1 MAVTI
6 QSSMEK
12 LNGSSL
18 FYTAEAITEKTQS
31 GPLAHYNVSGI
42 LNDDKPF
49 FCLNYSTA
57 AQDLYAVQ
65 S

>member
-49 FCLNYSTA
+49 FA
-57 AQDLYAVQ
+57 
-65 S
+65 